1 MKKSELKKENIK
13 LKFEL
18 ALAKLSNVI
27 KDKII
32 DCRDNRLSNIQERFA
47 SGGYVSNAAHNKISD
62 ILKKSREDMINSM
75 GKEAKDLDSK
85 IKPQA
90 GDQIAEPTKETPLTD
105 LANEVEIEKQANELV
120 KHFRPLVNGWIKSS
134 PFDDG
139 TKILEEEGNGK
150 IDQSFWKWSISNC
163 NKAAIKVA
171 IKHCELYNSGVV
183 SGVNYEWS
191 ELIKSQL
198 QKMISE

>member
-105 LANEVEIEKQANELV
+105 LAKEVDIEKKANELID
-120 KHFRPLVNGWIKSS
+120 KFMPLVNGWRAND
-134 PFDDG
+134 PCC
-139 TKILEEEGNGK
+139 L
-150 IDQSFWKWSISNC
+150 IDAEIDNVVWSLSDYNKH
-163 NKAAIKVA
+163 KAAIKCA
-171 IKHCELYNSGVV
+171 IMHLNLSLAYGYEKNSEIEEVKAILF
-183 SGVNYEWS
+183 E
-191 ELIKSQL
+191 L
-198 QKMISE
+198 QKMLSE

>member
-105 LANEVEIEKQANELV
+105 LANEVYIDKQANELID
-120 KHFRPLVNGWIKSS
+120 KFMPLVNGWRAND
-134 PFDDG
+134 PCG
-139 TKILEEEGNGK
+139 L
-150 IDQSFWKWSISNC
+150 IDAEIDNVVWSLSDYNKR
-163 NKAAIKVA
+163 KAAINIA
-171 IKHCELYNSGVV
+171 IKHCELYLNPDSVISSFHFGR
-183 SGVNYEWS
+183 
-191 ELIKSQL
+191 LKSQL
-198 QKMISE
+198 QKMLSE